1 MTAAAARTLHRSAT
15 FHPRISVL
23 IIRIHLVLPFGTIWN
38 LVQSPKCWL
47 YRLYMCSF
55 IKFHQHVCSIQRI
68 CTQRRTMTDP
78 LRCKSQDPAVDGGPS
93 LALTRSLDTLSMA
106 LLKGLPSKMNP
117 DIFWLCSLFSL
128 LVSPMMPYVQSCPMM
143 SYGSQPKK
151 YEVLLQ
157 GTYRHARPDQPE
169 SIAQL

>member
-93 LALTRSLDTLSMA
+93 LALTRSLDTLSKA
-106 LLKGLPSKMNP
+106 LLEGLPSLINP
-117 DIFWLCSLFSL
+117 DILWYILIMQLVFSPRFSYDAL
-128 LVSPMMPYVQSCPMM
+128 RPIMPYDVLWLATQ
-143 SYGSQPKK
+143 
-151 YEVLLQ
+151 EVWSAS
-157 GTYRHARPDQPE
+157 TRNV
-169 SIAQL
+169 